1 MGRLLA
7 VGALAEHHGSATVE
21 GLRRGNRMRCLS
33 AALLEVLEGRPRH
46 GYELYDVL
54 VSSGFRMGDRAL
66 VYHELH
72 VLERT
77 GLAASHLDV
86 SSPGPARR
94 VYAVTTAGRQMLIST
109 RSEGAASKDGAVDV

>member
-1 MGRLLA
+1 VGRGLA
-7 VGALAEHHGSATVE
+7 VGALVGHHGSATVE

-33 AALLEVLEGRPRH
+33 AALLEVLEGGPRH
-46 GYELYDVL
+46 GYALYDVL

-77 GLAASHLDV
+77 GLVASHLDV

-94 VYAVTTAGRQMLIST
+94 VYAVTTAGRQMLVST
-109 RSEGAASKDGAVDV
+109 RREGAASKDRAVDV

>member
-1 MGRLLA
+1 MGRRLA
-7 VGALAEHHGSATVE
+7 VGALAEHYGSATVE
-21 GLRRGNRMRCLS
+21 GLRRGNRIRCLS
-33 AALLEVLEGRPRH
+33 AALLEVLDGRPRH

-77 GLAASHLDV
+77 GLVASHLDV

-94 VYAVTTAGRQMLIST
+94 VYALTTAGRQMLIST
-109 RSEGAASKDGAVDV
+109 RGQGATSKDRAVDV

>member
-1 MGRLLA
+1 LS
-7 VGALAEHHGSATVE
+7 GA
-21 GLRRGNRMRCLS
+21 
-33 AALLEVLEGRPRH
+33 VLEALDGRPRH

-72 VLERT
+72 LLQRT
-77 GLAASHLDV
+77 GLVASHLDV

-94 VYAVTTAGRQMLIST
+94 VYALTTAGRQMLS
-109 RSEGAASKDGAVDV
+109 RARRQSAATNGHAVDV

>member
-1 MGRLLA
+1 MGRRLA
-7 VGALAEHHGSATVE
+7 VGALAEHHGSATAE
-21 GLRRGNRMRCLS
+21 GLRRGHRERCLS
-33 AALLEVLEGRPRH
+33 AAVLEVLDARPLH

-72 VLERT
+72 GLERT
-77 GLAASHLDV
+77 GLVASHLDV

-94 VYAVTTAGRQMLIST
+94 VYALTAAGRHTIS
-109 RSEGAASKDGAVDV
+109 RRHGAAREDRAVDV